1 MQRPGKCC
9 EECVSSQGN
18 CLDGG
23 TVRYHGEMWNG
34 SRCDFCLCQQGKVT
48 CQGAECAKVEC
59 DKVRKAF
66 FCQDGPVK
74 SWGFIYLFISSPFF
88 FFSRLEALKEPAL
101 FCAIP
106 PKNIPQG
113 RTANLEFPMQV
124 CTVGFHCEANQCE
137 SDITWFPSHAVSACC
152 GGESYTQRIQG
163 KTGFTKS

>member
-88 FFSRLEALKEPAL
+88 FFLGLRHSKSQPC
-101 FCAIP
+101 FVQSP
-106 PKNIPQG
+106 PKTFHREGEQTWNFPCKFAQWAS
-113 RTANLEFPMQV
+113 TVKQTSVNL
-124 CTVGFHCEANQCE
+124 
-137 SDITWFPSHAVSACC
+137 I
-152 GGESYTQRIQG
+152 
-163 KTGFTKS
+163 